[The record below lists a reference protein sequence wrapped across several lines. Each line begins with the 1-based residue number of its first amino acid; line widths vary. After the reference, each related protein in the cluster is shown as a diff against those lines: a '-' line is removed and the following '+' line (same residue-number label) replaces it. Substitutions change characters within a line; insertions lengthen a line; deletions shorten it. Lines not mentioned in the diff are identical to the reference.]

1 MSLTI
6 ETGLMY
12 AGMVLYIVAALMSI
26 RYFSTGNASLGVGRA
41 IVLGA
46 VACHLGALVVRG
58 SREGVFPAQNLRD
71 FGVLTLTLM
80 TAVALTLDLAK
91 RLPSLLYGVVPL
103 AAIGIPLAGV
113 IQRSSGAPAGET
125 PGPSVWTGLHIIATT
140 AGYACFLIAFVSG
153 IIYVAAQ
160 RELRDKSGGSMS
172 SRLPSLETA
181 LRVNFACV
189 LIGFLLLT
197 AGILLG
203 YLYAR
208 GEFTDAAWRLDPKVI
223 FTTAT
228 WLCYGV
234 VLALT
239 LRPRWRGRRAVIAS
253 MVSFVSVILT
263 LWASLAWTQFH
274 QYP

>member
-12 AGMVLYIVAALMSI
+12 AGMLLYIVAALMAI
-26 RYFSTGNASLGVGRA
+26 RYFSTGAASSGVGRA
-41 IVLGA
+41 LVFGA
-46 VACHLGALVVRG
+46 VACHIGALVVRG
-58 SREGVFPAQNLRD
+58 SRDGSFPAQNLRD

-80 TAVALTLDLAK
+80 AAVALVLDVVK
-91 RLPSLLYGVVPL
+91 RMPSLLYGVVPV
-103 AAIGIPLAGV
+103 AAVGIPLAGV
-113 IQRSSGAPAGET
+113 IQRTSGET
-125 PGPSVWTGLHIIATT
+125 GTAPEASVWTGLHIIATT

-153 IIYVAAQ
+153 LIYVAAQ
-160 RELRDKSGGSMS
+160 RELREKGDRAMSM
-172 SRLPSLETA
+172 RLPSLESA
-181 LRVNFACV
+181 LRVNFICV
-189 LIGFLLLT
+189 LLGFALLT

-208 GEFTDAAWRLDPKVI
+208 GVESGSDWRLDPKVI
-223 FTTAT
+223 FTTFT
-228 WLCYGV
+228 WLCYGA
-234 VLALT
+234 VLALA

-274 QYP
+274 KFP